1 MDARTGVRQLQRLL
15 ISYCKHDG
23 SSKGARLFIAE
34 QLPKLQQ
41 EYPHLHIEV
50 QVFKFVGPE
59 YLQKCSHIFSYT
71 IQEIEKMIS

>member
-23 SSKGARLFIAE
+23 SSKGARLFVAE
-34 QLPKLQQ
+34 QLPKLQK

-50 QVFKFVGPE
+50 QVTTIVELE
-59 YLQKCSHIFSYT
+59 YLQKNLSRRGLDNYR
-71 IQEIEKMIS
+71 

>member
-15 ISYCKHDG
+15 VSYCKHDG
-23 SSKGARLFIAE
+23 SSKGARLFVAD

-50 QVFKFVGPE
+50 QVINSLHAE
-59 YLQKCSHIFSYT
+59 ICIF
-71 IQEIEKMIS
+71 QDFEEICRA